1 MNNTN
6 EYEFILKTL
15 VATEFNV
22 QLNKGETNV

>member
-1 MNNTN
+1 MNNN

-15 VATEFNV
+15 VATEKNV